1 MKKVVIIGGGISG
14 LTAAVYGAKAGLDVT
29 LFEQHT
35 IPGGEC
41 TGWNRDGYH
50 IDNCIHWM
58 MGTTP
63 GSQLYDLWKTVSALE
78 EESLIFRFPAMYTS
92 ELGEQRLTLW

>member
-1 MKKVVIIGGGISG
+1 MKKVVNIGGGISG

-41 TGWNRDGYH
+41 TGWDRDGYH
-50 IDNCIHWM
+50 ID
-58 MGTTP
+58 TR
-63 GSQLYDLWKTVSALE
+63 L
-78 EESLIFRFPAMYTS
+78 PAI
-92 ELGEQRLTLW
+92 

>member
-41 TGWNRDGYH
+41 TGWDRDGYH

-63 GSQLYDLWKTVSALE
+63 GSQLYDLWKTVGALE
-78 EESLIFRFPAMYTS
+78 EDPTFERDMKPNSPVSGDVYIGT
-92 ELGEQRLTLW
+92 G

>member
-35 IPGGEC
+35 IPGGE
-41 TGWNRDGYH
+41 WYRV
-50 IDNCIHWM
+50 
-58 MGTTP
+58 
-63 GSQLYDLWKTVSALE
+63 GSGRVSYRQLY
-78 EESLIFRFPAMYTS
+78 SLDDGHDARLPAV
-92 ELGEQRLTLW
+92 